1 MESIGKNKSIKNQIQ
16 IAVSNSFSENTDK
29 HAYKQQDD
37 QEVKVFSYSEKF
49 RLLDTAK
56 MLNNYIKENFPDVKQ
71 IKDVN
76 SNVIQDFINTKA
88 KTCTQNTVN
97 TYSNSLNKIAAICNK
112 NYSSC
117 NLTWK
122 QDVVIPNA
130 FTQKSKLR
138 GVANQIPLADLN
150 KICNYAKKNYSI
162 SGQIIL
168 CQLELGLRVNELVS
182 GIKVENI
189 DLKNNILHLDNTK
202 GGKKLNREITPE
214 LKALLE
220 KNIQQRN
227 ITSGRLFPI
236 TENAVNTYLR
246 RTEDKLGIKGIYS
259 IHNIRSAIAQKF
271 YDNLRENGVNKDEAI
286 KQTSIWLNHG
296 PDREK
301 LLEKSYIEIW

>member
-1 MESIGKNKSIKNQIQ
+1 MEPIGKNKSIKNQIQ

-29 HAYKQQDD
+29 HAFKQQED

-76 SNVIQDFINTKA
+76 SNVIQDFLNTKA

-97 TYSNSLNKIAAICNK
+97 TYSQSLNKIAAICNK
-112 NYSSC
+112 NYISC
-117 NLTWK
+117 NLKWK
-122 QDVVIPNA
+122 DDVVVPTA
-130 FTQKSKLR
+130 LTQKSQLR
-138 GVANQIPLADLN
+138 GIANQIPLSDLN
-150 KICNYAKKNYSI
+150 KICDYAKKNYSV

-168 CQLELGLRVNELVS
+168 AQRELGIRVNELTT
-182 GIKVENI
+182 IKAENV
-189 DLKNNILHLDNTK
+189 DLKNNILHLPNCK
-202 GGKKLNREITPE
+202 GGKNLDREITPG
-214 LKALLE
+214 LKAILE
-220 KNIQQRN
+220 KSIQQSN
-227 ITSGRLFPI
+227 IISGRLFPI

-246 RTEDKLGIKGIYS
+246 RTEEKLGIKGRYS

>member
-1 MESIGKNKSIKNQIQ
+1 MEPIGKNKSIKNQIQ

-29 HAYKQQDD
+29 HAYKQQED

-76 SNVIQDFINTKA
+76 SNVIQDFLNTKA

-97 TYSNSLNKIAAICNK
+97 TYSQSLNKIATICNK
-112 NYSSC
+112 NYISC
-117 NLTWK
+117 NLKWK
-122 QDVVIPNA
+122 DDVVVPTA
-130 FTQKSKLR
+130 LTQKSQLR
-138 GVANQIPLADLN
+138 GITNQIPLSDLN
-150 KICNYAKKNYSI
+150 KICDYAKKNYSV

-168 CQLELGLRVNELVS
+168 AQRELGIRVNELTT
-182 GIKVENI
+182 IKVENV
-189 DLKNNILHLDNTK
+189 DLKNDILHLPNCK
-202 GGKKLNREITPE
+202 GGKNLDREMTPG
-214 LKALLE
+214 LKAILE
-220 KNIQQRN
+220 KSIQQRN

-246 RTEDKLGIKGIYS
+246 RTEEKLGIKGRYS
-259 IHNIRSAIAQKF
+259 IHNIRSEIAQKF